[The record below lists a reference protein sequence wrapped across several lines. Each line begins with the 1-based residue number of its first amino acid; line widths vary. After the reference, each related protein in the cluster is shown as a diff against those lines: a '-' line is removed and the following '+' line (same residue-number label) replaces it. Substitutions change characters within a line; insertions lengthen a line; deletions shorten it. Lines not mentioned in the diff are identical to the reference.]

1 MRAMTELVFVILNE
15 DYLSIRMMSFVHYVH
30 FSVTRY
36 RAVRLR
42 SPNSVY
48 KQSFVFSFFN
58 KMEASRIQAI
68 LDIKDDEIRDEAA
81 KAYIRKLLNSALGIK
96 LNDDLRDSKK
106 RIHVSF
112 NKSSSIS
119 NDELCIHV
127 QLNSN
132 KKSFQ
137 SFNEVF
143 IYCLD
148 DNVNWFLER
157 LKLGLDFKYSKQAD
171 IDLMTKNT
179 DAAQSIRDMG
189 PFWDTT
195 FADVETRTH
204 SKTAI
209 SEQLNVAPSIRDTT
223 FNNVAEASVG
233 EQPRAIIS
241 NIMKLYTFE
250 NSNRAIVDEY
260 ILKHIEDIY
269 KQRMTLQVMGENLG
283 MPYKGRNVSIGPK
296 PVIEAYN
303 AFVEYE
309 DKRIKLFPKD
319 TRRDDNTRGIMFSQA
334 VNSMLSPFINKN
346 EEKSDISVG
355 KQLGNELSRSEQLNV
370 NNVAGVSV
378 ANSEIIEIDF
388 NIDEIEPIEITQSS
402 KCGNSDP
409 EYVSAREWIGIYKQ
423 FATMN
428 KPLGTNCSYHIPSL
442 RKYINIYQVYV
453 RMLDEPRYSR
463 LLEAINRILIN
474 NGVVVPN
481 IIRSYKVVDDVVKLI
496 KFSVETNTKFEDIE
510 YFNEKGTCPGTLSRA
525 LIDSGYSKAKWMS
538 SIIAKNK
545 LAISKAIEEYRDEID
560 RLGIALIPGQNGQTL
575 NCLTSFPRIQE

>member
-1 MRAMTELVFVILNE
+1 MRALTELVFIILNE

-30 FSVTRY
+30 FSVTCY

-96 LNDDLRDSKK
+96 LNDDLCDSKK

-112 NKSSSIS
+112 NESTSIS

-137 SFNEVF
+137 SFNEIF

-148 DNVNWFLER
+148 ENVNWFLDR

-171 IDLMTKNT
+171 IDLITKT
-179 DAAQSIRDMG
+179 DAVNVAEASVAATLAPSIRD
-189 PFWDTT
+189 
-195 FADVETRTH
+195 
-204 SKTAI
+204 I
-209 SEQLNVAPSIRDTT
+209 SVRYTNVGEQLNVNNVAPSIRDT
-223 FNNVAEASVG
+223 NVCMVSVN
-233 EQPRAIIS
+233 EQARAIIS

-283 MPYKGRNVSIGPK
+283 MPYKGRNVSMGPK
-296 PVIEAYN
+296 PIIEAYN

-334 VNSMLSPFINKN
+334 VNTMLSPFINKN

-355 KQLGNELSRSEQLNV
+355 KQLGNELPRSEQLNV

-378 ANSEIIEIDF
+378 ANREIIEIDF

-545 LAISKAIEEYRDEID
+545 LAISKDIEEYRDEID

>member
-1 MRAMTELVFVILNE
+1 MRALTELVFSILNE
-15 DYLSIRMMSFVHYVH
+15 DYLSIRMMSIH
-30 FSVTRY
+30 S
-36 RAVRLR
+36 
-42 SPNSVY
+42 SDSVY

-68 LDIKDDEIRDEAA
+68 LDIKDEEIRDEAT

-106 RIHVSF
+106 RIRVSF
-112 NKSSSIS
+112 NESTSIS

-148 DNVNWFLER
+148 ENVNWFLER

-171 IDLMTKNT
+171 INLKTKNT
-179 DAAQSIRDMG
+179 DVAASGVR
-189 PFWDTT
+189 FEVHNVAEVS
-195 FADVETRTH
+195 AD
-204 SKTAI
+204 
-209 SEQLNVAPSIRDTT
+209 EQLNDAGVAGMSAD
-223 FNNVAEASVG
+223 
-233 EQPRAIIS
+233 EQAKAIIS

-260 ILKHIEDIY
+260 ILKHVEDIY

-334 VNSMLSPFINKN
+334 VNSMLTPFINKN
-346 EEKSDISVG
+346 EEKSEVSVG
-355 KQLGNELSRSEQLNV
+355 EYE
-370 NNVAGVSV
+370 
-378 ANSEIIEIDF
+378 NSEIDF
-388 NIDEIEPIEITQSS
+388 NIDEIEPIEITQST

-428 KPLGTNCSYHIPSL
+428 KPLGTNCAYHIPSL
-442 RKYINIYQVYV
+442 RKCINIYQVYV

-463 LLEAINRILIN
+463 LLETINRILIN
-474 NGVVVPN
+474 NGVVIPN

-510 YFNEKGTCPGTLSRA
+510 YLNEKGTSPGTLSRA
-525 LIDSGYSKAKWMS
+525 LIESGYSKAKWMS

-560 RLGIALIPGQNGQTL
+560 RLGIALIPSQNGQTL

>member
-1 MRAMTELVFVILNE
+1 
-15 DYLSIRMMSFVHYVH
+15 
-30 FSVTRY
+30 
-36 RAVRLR
+36 
-42 SPNSVY
+42 
-48 KQSFVFSFFN
+48 
-58 KMEASRIQAI
+58 MEASRIQAI
-68 LDIKDDEIRDEAA
+68 LDIKDDEIRYEAA

-106 RIHVSF
+106 RIRVSF
-112 NKSSSIS
+112 NESSSIS

-171 IDLMTKNT
+171 IDLMMKNT
-179 DAAQSIRDMG
+179 N
-189 PFWDTT
+189 
-195 FADVETRTH
+195 VETRTH

-209 SEQLNVAPSIRDTT
+209 SEIKKQLNVAPSIRDTA
-223 FNNVAEASVG
+223 FNNVAGVNVG
-233 EQPRAIIS
+233 EQSGNLLPRSEHSEQARTIIS
-241 NIMKLYTFE
+241 NIMTLYTFE

-355 KQLGNELSRSEQLNV
+355 KQLGNELPRNEQLNV

-428 KPLGTNCSYHIPSL
+428 KPLGTNCSCHIPSL

-474 NGVVVPN
+474 NGVVIPN

>member
-1 MRAMTELVFVILNE
+1 MIALAALVFSLLNE
-15 DYLSIRMMSFVHYVH
+15 DYLSIRMMS
-30 FSVTRY
+30 
-36 RAVRLR
+36 L
-42 SPNSVY
+42 
-48 KQSFVFSFFN
+48 VFSFFN

-81 KAYIRKLLNSALGIK
+81 KAYIRKLLNLALGIK
-96 LNDDLRDSKK
+96 LNDDLRDRKK
-106 RIHVSF
+106 RIRVSF
-112 NKSSSIS
+112 NESTSIS
-119 NDELCIHV
+119 NDELSIHV

-148 DNVNWFLER
+148 ENVNWFLDR

-171 IDLMTKNT
+171 IDLKTKNT
-179 DAAQSIRDMG
+179 GVAPSIRDA
-189 PFWDTT
+189 T

-209 SEQLNVAPSIRDTT
+209 SERSEQLNVNNVAPSIRDT
-223 FNNVAEASVG
+223 NVCMVSVN
-233 EQPRAIIS
+233 EQARAIIS

-296 PVIEAYN
+296 PIIEAYN

-334 VNSMLSPFINKN
+334 VNTMLNPFINKN

-355 KQLGNELSRSEQLNV
+355 EYENSSVTRYQEAN
-370 NNVAGVSV
+370 AVS
-378 ANSEIIEIDF
+378 SEIIEIDF
-388 NIDEIEPIEITQSS
+388 NIDEIEPIEIVHSS

-409 EYVSAREWIGIYKQ
+409 EYVSARELIGIYKQ

-453 RMLDEPRYSR
+453 RMLDELRYSR

-496 KFSVETNTKFEDIE
+496 KFSVKTNTKFEDIE
-510 YFNEKGTCPGTLSRA
+510 YFNEKGTSPGTLSRA